1 MDIRSIHRDEFRDYA
16 AVWERTFNFDGKDD
30 ELEFEADV
38 HELDR
43 SIVAVENGSFV
54 GTGGSFSFDMTVP
67 GGSVA
72 AAGLTSIAVLPTHR
86 RRGVLTSMMRFH
98 FDDVRNREEPVA
110 VLRASESVIYSRF
123 GYGVATLD
131 SSWKIGRRDAA
142 LVQEPEGGGAISL
155 IDVEEARVVL
165 PQIYAGAAPS
175 TPGFLSRNEDVWK
188 HSLLDLESW
197 RGKFTANRFAVY
209 EEDGR
214 ALGYLRYRVKDTWE
228 QGLPKNEVLA
238 AELIAL
244 EPAAEA
250 ALWRFIF
257 STDLV
262 DVIRTQ
268 NRPTHEL
275 LDILLADPRR
285 LERRRVD
292 GLWARLVDVP
302 AALAARRYR
311 TPGRLVIEVVDQFLP
326 DSGGRFLLEGSPD
339 GAECRRTTD
348 EPNLVV
354 DADALGACYLGGSSF
369 AMFHAVGRVVGS
381 EQAVRLADTMFSWH
395 VEPWCPHYF

>member
-1 MDIRSIHRDEFRDYA
+1 MDIRSINRDEFRDYA
-16 AVWERTFNFDGKDD
+16 AVWERTFNFDGKDE
-30 ELEFEADV
+30 ELEREADV

-43 SIVAVENGSFV
+43 SIVAVDNGGFV

-72 AAGLTSIAVLPTHR
+72 AAGLTAIAVLPTHR
-86 RRGVLTSMMRFH
+86 RRGVLTSMMRYH

-110 VLRASESVIYSRF
+110 VLRASESVIYRRF

-142 LVQEPEGGGAISL
+142 LVSDPEGGGTVSL
-155 IDVEEARVVL
+155 IDVEQARAVL
-165 PQIYAGAAPS
+165 PKIYAGAAPS
-175 TPGFLSRNEDVWK
+175 TPGFLSRNEDVWT

-197 RGKFTANRFAVY
+197 RDGLTANRFAVY
-209 EEDGR
+209 EEEGT
-214 ALGYLRYRVKDTWE
+214 ALGYLRYRAKDTWE
-228 QGLPKNEVLA
+228 ENLPRNEVLV

-250 ALWRFIF
+250 VLWRFVF

-275 LDILLADPRR
+275 LDILLTDPRR
-285 LERRRVD
+285 LARQRVD

-311 TPGRLVIEVVDQFLP
+311 TSGRLVIEVVDQFLP
-326 DSGGRFLLEGSPD
+326 DSGGRFLLEGGPD

-348 EPNLVV
+348 EPDLVV
-354 DADALGACYLGGSSF
+354 DADTLGAGYLGRSNF
-369 AMFHAVGRVVGS
+369 AMFRAAGRVVGS

>member
-1 MDIRSIHRDEFRDYA
+1 MDIRSINRDEFRDYA
-16 AVWERTFNFDGKDD
+16 AVWERTFNFDGKDE
-30 ELEFEADV
+30 ELEREADV

-43 SIVAVENGSFV
+43 SIVAVDNGGFV

-72 AAGLTSIAVLPTHR
+72 AAGLTAIAVLPTHR
-86 RRGVLTSMMRFH
+86 RRGVLTSMMRYH

-110 VLRASESVIYSRF
+110 VLRASESVIYRRF

-142 LVQEPEGGGAISL
+142 LVSDPEGGGTVSL
-155 IDVEEARVVL
+155 IDVEQARAVL
-165 PQIYAGAAPS
+165 PKIYAGAAPS
-175 TPGFLSRNEDVWK
+175 TPGFLSRNEDVWT

-197 RGKFTANRFAVY
+197 RDGLTANRFAVY
-209 EEDGR
+209 EEEGT
-214 ALGYLRYRVKDTWE
+214 ALGYLRYRAKDTWE
-228 QGLPKNEVLA
+228 ENLPRNEVLV

-250 ALWRFIF
+250 VLWRFVF

-275 LDILLADPRR
+275 LDVLLTDPRR
-285 LERRRVD
+285 LARQRVD

-311 TPGRLVIEVVDQFLP
+311 TSGRLVIEVVDQFLP
-326 DSGGRFLLEGSPD
+326 DSGGRFLLEGGPD

-348 EPNLVV
+348 EPDLVV
-354 DADALGACYLGGSSF
+354 DADTLGAGYLGRSNF
-369 AMFHAVGRVVGS
+369 AMFRAAGRVVGS